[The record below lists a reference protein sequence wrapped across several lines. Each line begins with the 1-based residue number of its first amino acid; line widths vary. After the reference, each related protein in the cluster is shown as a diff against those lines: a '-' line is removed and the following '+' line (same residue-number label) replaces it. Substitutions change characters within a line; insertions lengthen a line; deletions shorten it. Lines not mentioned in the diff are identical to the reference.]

1 MLRYQA
7 CAWNHETFR
16 WNHRETVNFL
26 FSLLFLFVLSTGVAQ
41 ETNKPVF
48 QLGIDVL
55 AGRGFQELKGKRV
68 GLVTNPSGV
77 DSHGVPTW
85 RRLREASEVN
95 LVALYGPEHG
105 VFGKVGA
112 GDKVSGEKHGEDRN
126 RDGKITKEEETG
138 IKVFSLYGDTRK
150 PTPRML
156 DGIDAMVYDLQ
167 DVGCR
172 SYTYISTLG
181 LVMEAAQEKGIEVIV
196 LDRPNPLGTFRVEGP
211 RPQGELVISSF
222 IGQYDIPYVY
232 GLTIGELAK
241 WINEVHMRRPC
252 RLSVIPMKGWTQKM
266 TWEDTGLK
274 WVPTSPNIPVAR
286 STRGYV
292 ATGFFGELGVS
303 NGANPTGVPTTGLDG
318 SVIQPFDVFALEN
331 VDAEELC
338 RKMTEWGFNG
348 VKFTPFRFKPPTGKY
363 RSVVMAGAKVS
374 IDPKAPANLT
384 AINMAGLEI
393 LKKLLPHKNFFSDS
407 ENMLMF
413 DKLNRTRQ
421 TRKMVE
427 AGMSARQ
434 IVATWDSGVA
444 KWREERK
451 AYLIYPESSELIRKV
466 PVTGSARLKP

>member
-1 MLRYQA
+1 M
-7 CAWNHETFR
+7 
-16 WNHRETVNFL
+16 
-26 FSLLFLFVLSTGVAQ
+26 STGIAQ
-41 ETNKPVF
+41 EINKPVF

-55 AGRGFQELKGKRV
+55 GERGFRDLKGKRV

-77 DSHGVPTW
+77 DSQGVPTW
-85 RRLREASEVN
+85 RRLRDASEVN

-126 RDGKITKEEETG
+126 RDGKISKEEETG

-156 DGIDAMVYDLQ
+156 EGIDAMVYDLQ

-211 RPQGELVISSF
+211 RPQGELIIPSF

-303 NGANPTGVPTTGLDG
+303 NGANPTGVATTGLDG
-318 SVIQPFDVFALEN
+318 SVIQPFDIFALEN

-338 RKMTEWGFNG
+338 RRMAEWGFNG

-434 IVATWDSGVA
+434 IVTTWDSGVA

-451 AYLIYPESSELIRKV
+451 PYLIYPESAEPIRKV

>member
-1 MLRYQA
+1 
-7 CAWNHETFR
+7 
-16 WNHRETVNFL
+16 
-26 FSLLFLFVLSTGVAQ
+26 
-41 ETNKPVF
+41 
-48 QLGIDVL
+48 
-55 AGRGFQELKGKRV
+55 
-68 GLVTNPSGV
+68 
-77 DSHGVPTW
+77 
-85 RRLREASEVN
+85 VN

-126 RDGKITKEEETG
+126 RDGKISKEEETG

-156 DGIDAMVYDLQ
+156 EGIDAMVYDLQ

-211 RPQGELVISSF
+211 RPQGELVIPSF

-252 RLSVIPMKGWTQKM
+252 RLSVVPMKGWTQKM

-303 NGANPTGVPTTGLDG
+303 NGANPAGIATTGLDG
-318 SVIQPFDVFALEN
+318 SVIQPFDIFALEN

-338 RKMTEWGFNG
+338 RKMTDWGFNG

-363 RSVVMAGAKVS
+363 RSVVMAGARVA
-374 IDPKAPANLT
+374 IDPQASANIT
-384 AINMAGLEI
+384 AINITGLEI

-413 DKLNRTRQ
+413 DKLNRGRQ
-421 TRKMVE
+421 TRKAVE
-427 AGMSARQ
+427 GGMSARQ

-451 AYLIYPESSELIRKV
+451 PYLIYPESSEPKRKV
-466 PVTGSARLKP
+466 PATGSARLKP

>member
-1 MLRYQA
+1 M
-7 CAWNHETFR
+7 
-16 WNHRETVNFL
+16 NFL
-26 FSLLFLFVLSTGVAQ
+26 FSLLSLFVLSTGIAQ
-41 ETNKPVF
+41 ETNKPLF

-77 DSHGVPTW
+77 DGQGVPTW

-196 LDRPNPLGTFRVEGP
+196 LDRPNPLGAFRVEGP
-211 RPQGELVISSF
+211 RPQGELVIPSF

-274 WVPTSPNIPVAR
+274 WVPTSPNIPITR
-286 STRGYV
+286 CTRGYV

-318 SVIQPFDVFALEN
+318 SVIQPFDIFALEN

-338 RKMTEWGFNG
+338 RRMTEWGFNG

-384 AINMAGLEI
+384 AINMAGLEF
-393 LKKLLPHKNFFSDS
+393 LKKLLPRKNFFSDS

-434 IVATWDSGVA
+434 IVATWDAGVA

-451 AYLIYPESSELIRKV
+451 AYLIYPESSEPIRKV
-466 PVTGSARLKP
+466 PASGSARLKP

>member
-1 MLRYQA
+1 VSRY
-7 CAWNHETFR
+7 
-16 WNHRETVNFL
+16 
-26 FSLLFLFVLSTGVAQ
+26 SLIIFICICSVGFTQ
-41 ETNKPVF
+41 ESKTLAF

-55 AGRGFQELKGKRV
+55 AERGFRDLKGKRV

-77 DSHGVPTW
+77 DGKGRATW
-85 RRLREASEVN
+85 QVLRGAPEVN

-105 VFGKVGA
+105 VFGTVGA
-112 GDKVSGEKHGEDRN
+112 GKDVSGERHGLDAN
-126 RDGKITKEEETG
+126 HDGKISKNEETG

-150 PTPRML
+150 PTQKML
-156 DGIDAMVYDLQ
+156 EGIDVMVYDLQ

-172 SYTYISTLG
+172 SYTFISTLG
-181 LVMEAAQEKGIEVIV
+181 LVMEAAQEKGIEVMV
-196 LDRPNPLGTFRVEGP
+196 LDRPNPLGNFRVEGP

-232 GLTIGELAK
+232 GLTIGELGK
-241 WINEVHMRRPC
+241 WINEVYLRRPC
-252 RLSVIPMKGWTQKM
+252 RLTVVPMKGWTQKM

-274 WVPTSPNIPVAR
+274 WVATSPNIPLTRA
-286 STRGYV
+286 TRGYV

-303 NGANPTGVPTTGLDG
+303 NGANPTGLPTTGLDG
-318 SVIQPFDVFALEN
+318 TVIQPFDIFALEK

-338 RKMTEWGFNG
+338 RGMAEWGFNG
-348 VKFTPFRFKPPTGKY
+348 VKFTPFRFKPPTGRY
-363 RSVVMAGAKVS
+363 RKVTMAGAMVS

-393 LKKLLPHKNFFSDS
+393 LKKLLPRKNFFADA

-434 IVATWDSGVA
+434 IVATWDAGVA

-451 AYLIYPESSELIRKV
+451 PYLLYPESAEVTSLAPRKP
-466 PVTGSARLKP
+466 PVKLR

>member
-1 MLRYQA
+1 MRP
-7 CAWNHETFR
+7 T
-16 WNHRETVNFL
+16 
-26 FSLLFLFVLSTGVAQ
+26 LFVLFLLVSFHGFAQ
-41 ETNKPVF
+41 ETNQVVF

-55 AGRGFQELKGKRV
+55 AGRGFTGLQGKRV

-77 DSHGVPTW
+77 DGKGKATW
-85 RRLREASEVN
+85 QVLRGAPEVN

-105 VFGKVGA
+105 VFGTVGA
-112 GDKVSGEKHGEDRN
+112 GKDVYGERHGVDGN
-126 RDGKITKEEETG
+126 HDGKISKNEETG

-150 PTPRML
+150 PTQKML
-156 DGIDAMVYDLQ
+156 EGIDVMVYDLQ

-172 SYTYISTLG
+172 SYTFISTLG
-181 LVMEAAQEKGIEVIV
+181 LVMEAAQEKGIEVMV
-196 LDRPNPLGTFRVEGP
+196 LDRPNPLGNFRVEGP
-211 RPQGELVISSF
+211 RPQGELVIPSF

-232 GLTIGELAK
+232 GLTIGELGK
-241 WINEVHMRRPC
+241 WINEVHLRRPC
-252 RLSVIPMKGWTQKM
+252 RLTVVPMKGWTQKM

-274 WVPTSPNIPVAR
+274 WVATSPNIPLTRA
-286 STRGYV
+286 TRGYV

-303 NGANPTGVPTTGLDG
+303 NGANPTGIATTGLDG
-318 SVIQPFDVFALEN
+318 SVIQPFDIFALEN

-338 RKMTEWGFNG
+338 RRMTEWGFNG
-348 VKFTPFRFKPPTGKY
+348 VSFSPFRFKPPTGRY
-363 RSVVMAGAKVS
+363 RSVTMAGAKVT

-393 LKKLLPHKNFFSDS
+393 LKKLLPRKKFFADA

-413 DKLNRTRQ
+413 DKLNRSRQ

-434 IVATWDSGVA
+434 IVATWDAGVA

-451 AYLIYPESSELIRKV
+451 PYLLYPESAEVTSLAPRKP
-466 PVTGSARLKP
+466 PVKLR

>member
-1 MLRYQA
+1 MRP
-7 CAWNHETFR
+7 T
-16 WNHRETVNFL
+16 
-26 FSLLFLFVLSTGVAQ
+26 LFVLFLLVSFHGFAQ
-41 ETNKPVF
+41 ETNQVVF

-55 AGRGFQELKGKRV
+55 AGRGFTGLQGKRV

-77 DSHGVPTW
+77 DGKGRATW
-85 RRLREASEVN
+85 QVLRGAPEVN

-105 VFGKVGA
+105 VFGTVGA
-112 GDKVSGEKHGEDRN
+112 GKDVSGERHGLDAN
-126 RDGKITKEEETG
+126 HDGKISKNEETG

-150 PTPRML
+150 PTQKML
-156 DGIDAMVYDLQ
+156 EGIDVMVYDLQ

-172 SYTYISTLG
+172 SYTFISTLG
-181 LVMEAAQEKGIEVIV
+181 LVMEAAQEKGIEVMV
-196 LDRPNPLGTFRVEGP
+196 LDRPNPLGNFRVEGP

-232 GLTIGELAK
+232 GLTIGELGK
-241 WINEVHMRRPC
+241 WINEVYLRRPC
-252 RLSVIPMKGWTQKM
+252 RLTVVPMKGWTQKM

-274 WVPTSPNIPVAR
+274 WVATSPNIPLTRA
-286 STRGYV
+286 TRGYV

-303 NGANPTGVPTTGLDG
+303 NGANPTGLPTTGLDG
-318 SVIQPFDVFALEN
+318 TVIQPFDIFALEK

-338 RKMTEWGFNG
+338 RGMAEWGFNG
-348 VKFTPFRFKPPTGKY
+348 VKYTPFRFKPPTGRY
-363 RSVVMAGAKVS
+363 RKVTMAGAMVS

-393 LKKLLPHKNFFSDS
+393 LKKLLPRKNFFADA

-434 IVATWDSGVA
+434 IVATWDAGVA

-451 AYLIYPESSELIRKV
+451 PYLLYPESAEVTSLAPRKP
-466 PVTGSARLKP
+466 PVKLR

>member
-1 MLRYQA
+1 MRP
-7 CAWNHETFR
+7 T
-16 WNHRETVNFL
+16 
-26 FSLLFLFVLSTGVAQ
+26 LFVLFLLVSFHGFAQ
-41 ETNKPVF
+41 ETNQVVF

-55 AGRGFQELKGKRV
+55 AGRGFTGLQGKRV

-77 DSHGVPTW
+77 DGKGRATW
-85 RRLREASEVN
+85 QVLRGAPEVN

-105 VFGKVGA
+105 VFGTVGA
-112 GDKVSGEKHGEDRN
+112 GKDVSGERHGLDAN
-126 RDGKITKEEETG
+126 HDGKISKNEETG

-150 PTPRML
+150 PTQKML
-156 DGIDAMVYDLQ
+156 EGIDVMVYDLQ

-172 SYTYISTLG
+172 SYTFISTLG
-181 LVMEAAQEKGIEVIV
+181 LVMEAAQEKGIEVMV
-196 LDRPNPLGTFRVEGP
+196 LDRPNPLGNFRVEGP

-232 GLTIGELAK
+232 GLTIGELGK
-241 WINEVHMRRPC
+241 WINEVYLRRPC
-252 RLSVIPMKGWTQKM
+252 RLTVVPMKGWTQKM

-274 WVPTSPNIPVAR
+274 WVATSPNIPLTRA
-286 STRGYV
+286 TRGYV

-303 NGANPTGVPTTGLDG
+303 NGANPTGLPTTGLDG
-318 SVIQPFDVFALEN
+318 TVIQPFDIFALEK

-338 RKMTEWGFNG
+338 RGMAEWGFNG
-348 VKFTPFRFKPPTGKY
+348 VKFTPFRFKPPTGRY
-363 RSVVMAGAKVS
+363 RKVTMAGAMVS

-393 LKKLLPHKNFFSDS
+393 LKKLLPRKKFFADA

-434 IVATWDSGVA
+434 IVATWDAGVA

-451 AYLIYPESSELIRKV
+451 PYLLYPESAEVTSLAPRKP
-466 PVTGSARLKP
+466 PVKLR

>member
-1 MLRYQA
+1 MVGKVAL
-7 CAWNHETFR
+7 
-16 WNHRETVNFL
+16 
-26 FSLLFLFVLSTGVAQ
+26 SLFVLGSTFASAQ
-41 ETNKPVF
+41 ETNRPSF
-48 QLGIDVL
+48 RLGIDVL
-55 AGRGFQELKGKRV
+55 ADGGFRQIQGKKV

-77 DSHGVPTW
+77 DGKGTPTW
-85 RRLREASEVN
+85 QRLRTALGAN

-112 GDKVSGEKHGEDRN
+112 GKHVSGERHGEDRN
-126 RDGKITKEEETG
+126 NDGKISKDEETG

-156 DGIDAMVYDLQ
+156 DGIDVMVYDLQ

-181 LVMEAAQEKGIEVIV
+181 LVMEAAQEKGIEVVV

-211 RPQGELVISSF
+211 RPQGEMVIPSF

-241 WINEVHMRRPC
+241 WINEVHLRRPC
-252 RLSVIPMKGWTQKM
+252 RLTVIPMKGWTQKM

-274 WVPTSPNIPVAR
+274 WVATSPNIPITRCA
-286 STRGYV
+286 RGYV

-303 NGANPTGVPTTGLDG
+303 NGANPTGMATTGLDG
-318 SVIQPFDVFALEN
+318 SVIQPFDIFALEN

-338 RKMTEWGFNG
+338 RRMTEWGFNG
-348 VKFTPFRFKPPTGKY
+348 VKFTPFRFKPATGRY
-363 RSVVMAGAKVS
+363 RSVVMAGARVTA
-374 IDPKAPANLT
+374 DPKAPANLT

-393 LKKLLPHKNFFSDS
+393 LKKLLPHKNFFADA
-407 ENMLMF
+407 ENVLMF

-427 AGMSARQ
+427 AGMTARQ
-434 IVATWDSGVA
+434 IVATWEAGVA

-451 AYLIYPESSELIRKV
+451 PYLMYPESLEPMRSV
-466 PVTGSARLKP
+466 PTTGSARLKP

>member
-1 MLRYQA
+1 MV
-7 CAWNHETFR
+7 FR
-16 WNHRETVNFL
+16 LPCLLGLIF
-26 FSLLFLFVLSTGVAQ
+26 FSGAFAQ
-41 ETNKPVF
+41 EVSVPVF
-48 QLGIDVL
+48 RLGIDVL
-55 AGRGFQELKGKRV
+55 ADRGFQDLRGKRV

-77 DSHGVPTW
+77 DGRGVPTW
-85 RRLREASEVN
+85 RRFRDAEGVN

-112 GDKVSGEKHGEDRN
+112 GDKVSGERHGEDRN
-126 RDGKITKEEETG
+126 QDGKISKDEETG
-138 IKVFSLYGDTRK
+138 IRVFSLYGDTRK
-150 PTPRML
+150 PTPKML
-156 DGIDAMVYDLQ
+156 DGVDVLVYDLQ

-181 LVMEAAQEKGIEVIV
+181 LVMEAAQEKGVEVMV
-196 LDRPNPLGTFRVEGP
+196 LDRPNPLGNFRVEGP
-211 RPQGELVISSF
+211 RPQGEGVLTSF

-252 RLSVIPMKGWTQKM
+252 RLSVIPMKGWNQKM

-274 WVPTSPNIPVAR
+274 WVPTSPNIPITRCA
-286 STRGYV
+286 RGYV

-318 SVIQPFDVFALEN
+318 TVVQPFDIFALEN

-363 RSVVMAGAKVS
+363 RSVVMAGARVV
-374 IDPKAPANLT
+374 IDPQAPANIT
-384 AINMAGLEI
+384 AINMAGLEF
-393 LKKLLPHKNFFSDS
+393 LKKLLPKKRFFSDA

-413 DKLNRTRQ
+413 DKLNRGRQ
-421 TRKMVE
+421 TRKAVE
-427 AGMSARQ
+427 GGMSARQ
-434 IVATWDSGVA
+434 IVATWDAGVA

-451 AYLIYPESSELIRKV
+451 PYLLYPESPAPIRKV
-466 PVTGSARLKP
+466 PATGSARLKP

>member
-1 MLRYQA
+1 MSVRFVCLA
-7 CAWNHETFR
+7 
-16 WNHRETVNFL
+16 FL
-26 FSLLFLFVLSTGVAQ
+26 LAVPWAHAQ
-41 ETNKPVF
+41 ETNRPVF

-55 AGRGFQELKGKRV
+55 SERGFRELQGKRI

-77 DSHGVPTW
+77 DRNGTPSW
-85 RRLREASEVN
+85 ERLRRAAGVN

-112 GDKVSGEKHGEDRN
+112 GDKVSGERHGVDAN
-126 RDGKITKEEETG
+126 QDGKISKNEETG

-150 PTPRML
+150 PTQRML
-156 DGIDAMVYDLQ
+156 DGVDAMVYDLQ

-211 RPQGELVISSF
+211 RPQGEMVISSF

-241 WINEVHMRRPC
+241 WINEVHLRRPC
-252 RLSVIPMKGWTQKM
+252 RLTVIPMKGWTQKM

-274 WVPTSPNIPVAR
+274 WVPTSPNIPIAR
-286 STRGYV
+286 AARGYV

-303 NGANPTGVPTTGLDG
+303 NGANPTGMPTTGEDG
-318 SVIQPFDVFALEN
+318 TVIQPFDIFALEG

-338 RKMTEWGFNG
+338 RRMTEWGFPG
-348 VKFTPFRFKPPTGKY
+348 VRFTPFRFKPPTGRY
-363 RSVVMAGAKVS
+363 RKVTMSGARVWV
-374 IDPKAPANLT
+374 DPKAKADLT
-384 AINMAGLEI
+384 AINMAGLEV
-393 LKKLLPHKNFFSDS
+393 LKKLLPRKNFFSDS

-427 AGMSARQ
+427 AGMTARQ
-434 IVATWDSGVA
+434 IVGTWSEGVR

-451 AYLIYPESSELIRKV
+451 PYLLYPESLDSV
-466 PVTGSARLKP
+466 PTQGGRGKLEPLGGR

>member
-1 MLRYQA
+1 
-7 CAWNHETFR
+7 
-16 WNHRETVNFL
+16 
-26 FSLLFLFVLSTGVAQ
+26 
-41 ETNKPVF
+41 
-48 QLGIDVL
+48 
-55 AGRGFQELKGKRV
+55 
-68 GLVTNPSGV
+68 
-77 DSHGVPTW
+77 
-85 RRLREASEVN
+85 
-95 LVALYGPEHG
+95 
-105 VFGKVGA
+105 
-112 GDKVSGEKHGEDRN
+112 
-126 RDGKITKEEETG
+126 
-138 IKVFSLYGDTRK
+138 
-150 PTPRML
+150 
-156 DGIDAMVYDLQ
+156 
-167 DVGCR
+167 
-172 SYTYISTLG
+172 
-181 LVMEAAQEKGIEVIV
+181 
-196 LDRPNPLGTFRVEGP
+196 
-211 RPQGELVISSF
+211 LVIPSF

-252 RLSVIPMKGWTQKM
+252 RLSVIPMRGWNQKM
-266 TWEDTGLK
+266 TWEDTGLN

-318 SVIQPFDVFALEN
+318 SVIQPFDIFALEN

-451 AYLIYPESSELIRKV
+451 PYLIYPESSELIRKV

>member
-1 MLRYQA
+1 MKVRIG
-7 CAWNHETFR
+7 
-16 WNHRETVNFL
+16 
-26 FSLLFLFVLSTGVAQ
+26 LLGLFVFLSFTQAQ
-41 ETNKPVF
+41 ETNVSSF
-48 QLGIDVL
+48 RLGIDVL
-55 AGRGFQELKGKRV
+55 AERGFRDLKGKRV

-77 DSHGVPTW
+77 DGKGVPTW
-85 RRLREASEVN
+85 RRFRDAAGVN

-112 GDKVSGEKHGEDRN
+112 GDKVSGERHGEDRN
-126 RDGKITKEEETG
+126 QDGKISKDEETG
-138 IKVFSLYGDTRK
+138 IRVFSLYGDTRK
-150 PTPRML
+150 PTPKML
-156 DGIDAMVYDLQ
+156 DGVDVLVYDLQ

-181 LVMEAAQEKGIEVIV
+181 LVMEAAQEKGVEVLV
-196 LDRPNPLGTFRVEGP
+196 LDRPNPLGSLRVEGP
-211 RPQGELVISSF
+211 RPQGEPVISSF

-232 GLTIGELAK
+232 GLTVGELAK
-241 WINEVHMRRPC
+241 WINEVHLRRPC
-252 RLSVIPMKGWTQKM
+252 SLSVIPMTGWNQKM

-274 WVPTSPNIPVAR
+274 WVATSPNIPIAR
-286 STRGYV
+286 CARGYV

-318 SVIQPFDVFALEN
+318 TVVQPFDIFALEN

-363 RSVVMAGAKVS
+363 RSVVMAGARVA
-374 IDPKAPANLT
+374 IDPQSPANIT

-393 LKKLLPHKNFFSDS
+393 LKKLLPKKRFFADA
-407 ENMLMF
+407 ENMVMF
-413 DKLNRTRQ
+413 DKLNRSRQ

-427 AGMSARQ
+427 AGATARQ
-434 IVATWDSGVA
+434 IVATWDLGVS

-451 AYLIYPESSELIRKV
+451 PYLIYPESSEPKRKV
-466 PVTGSARLKP
+466 PATGSARIKL

>member
-1 MLRYQA
+1 MSRYPLIILI
-7 CAWNHETFR
+7 CVCSVGFT
-16 WNHRETVNFL
+16 
-26 FSLLFLFVLSTGVAQ
+26 Q
-41 ETNKPVF
+41 ESKTPVF

-55 AGRGFQELKGKRV
+55 AERGFRDLKGKRV

-77 DSHGVPTW
+77 DGRGRPTW
-85 RRLREASEVN
+85 QVLREAPEVN

-105 VFGKVGA
+105 VFGTVGA
-112 GDKVSGEKHGEDRN
+112 GKDVYGERHGVDGN
-126 RDGKITKEEETG
+126 HDGKISKNEETG

-150 PTPRML
+150 PTQKML
-156 DGIDAMVYDLQ
+156 EGIDVMVYDLQ

-172 SYTYISTLG
+172 SYTFISTLG
-181 LVMEAAQEKGIEVIV
+181 LVMEAAQEKGIEVMV
-196 LDRPNPLGTFRVEGP
+196 LDRPNPLGNFRVEGP
-211 RPQGELVISSF
+211 RPQGELVIPSF

-232 GLTIGELAK
+232 GLTIGELGK
-241 WINEVHMRRPC
+241 WINEVHLRRPC
-252 RLSVIPMKGWTQKM
+252 RLTVVPMKGWTQKM

-274 WVPTSPNIPVAR
+274 WVATSPNIPLTRA
-286 STRGYV
+286 TRGYV

-303 NGANPTGVPTTGLDG
+303 NGANPTGLPTTGLDG
-318 SVIQPFDVFALEN
+318 TVIQPFDIFALEK

-338 RKMTEWGFNG
+338 RGMAEWGFNG
-348 VKFTPFRFKPPTGKY
+348 VKFTPFRFKPPTGRY
-363 RSVVMAGAKVS
+363 RKVTMAGAMVS

-393 LKKLLPHKNFFSDS
+393 LKKLLPRKKFFADA

-434 IVATWDSGVA
+434 IVATWDAGVA

-451 AYLIYPESSELIRKV
+451 PYLLYPESAEVTSLAPRKP
-466 PVTGSARLKP
+466 PVKLR